1 MLNELRD
8 EAGGGGAES
17 AESVPC
23 TAWTPQPFPAVQEV
37 FRTWWLKPQALYRC
51 QENVSGNFQDIA

>member
-8 EAGGGGAES
+8 QAEGGAES

-51 QENVSGNFQDIA
+51 QENVSGNFQEIA